1 MLSVGINNE
10 TNPTHGGGSNN
21 GEPVNSSQPTILDE
35 SIQISETAISD
46 AGADQGGG
54 VISNS
59 TSDMGSPMS
68 NNSTV
73 DHVTGTPSNFTE
85 SAVQNQYASKTVNVT
100 DIGEPLH
107 LSSSVASE
115 EISTMPALSIHKLLL

>member
-73 DHVTGTPSNFTE
+73 DHVTGIL
-85 SAVQNQYASKTVNVT
+85 Q
-100 DIGEPLH
+100 I
-107 LSSSVASE
+107 
-115 EISTMPALSIHKLLL
+115 LLKVLYRINMRVRR